1 MTVVTFVS
9 YDGEKHEAPIEEGC
23 SLMQVATNNAIPGI
37 DGDCGGEAACG
48 TCHVIV
54 DSAWAAKVD
63 PSGPEEEE
71 MLSMNPEREPT
82 SRLSCQVQVS
92 RSWDGLTVQLPE
104 FQM

>member
-54 DSAWAAKVD
+54 DSAWAAKV
-63 PSGPEEEE
+63 GPELVALFE
-71 MLSMNPEREPT
+71 
-82 SRLSCQVQVS
+82 
-92 RSWDGLTVQLPE
+92 DTVANSGGDAAKPAN
-104 FQM
+104 